1 MENLAETIRNV
12 PLFSNLSREDLT
24 RIVPK
29 FEERRGT
36 RRENGLYLRAWRL
49 DPIVGCR
56 PCGHKF
62 ARLLDLAIQ
71 RAGRLKSG
79 YFSVTKSKHL

>member
-12 PLFSNLSREDLT
+12 PLFSYLSREDLA

-36 RRENGLYLRAWRL
+36 RRENGLYLRARLETPYMWYSRVLWRWFCS
-49 DPIVGCR
+49 IKVY
-56 PCGHKF
+56 
-62 ARLLDLAIQ
+62 A
-71 RAGRLKSG
+71 
-79 YFSVTKSKHL
+79 